1 MKPLVFP
8 RRPPAPFAAW
18 TWRSSRSW
26 WRWRRRPRPRPCT
39 ATRGRRRR
47 RRCSPRR
54 VGSGWGRGLE
64 DFGETWRKLG
74 GNLEETWRNWMN
86 LGKNGGFNIS
96 SCFKN
101 ILNGDVRWWSC
112 SVVKL
117 SIYGQAPW
125 RWLPEEQLVDLNAP
139 DDIHD
144 YTHRNLANNYTHT
157 YYIYIYICNYM

>member
-1 MKPLVFP
+1 MKKSQIHRYLYSLSYLLSIAIELFNVFPMKINENPMNIPWKSHENPMKIPWFSP

-54 VGSGWGRGLE
+54 VGVGTRVGRFWE
-64 DFGETWRKLG
+64 DFG
-74 GNLEETWRNWMN
+74 GNLEETWRK
-86 LGKNGGFNIS
+86 LGGWTWGKMGVLSFNIS

-101 ILNGDVRWWSC
+101 ILSGDGRDDHVRLWS
-112 SVVKL
+112 
-117 SIYGQAPW
+117 
-125 RWLPEEQLVDLNAP
+125 
-139 DDIHD
+139 
-144 YTHRNLANNYTHT
+144 
-157 YYIYIYICNYM
+157 